1 MRFGKH
7 TKDPN
12 PMHPVENFITRVM
25 RIFLTLVSWPK
36 VSSTAIPNDRIAL
49 QSTISSDELE
59 KRLLNR
65 GWSEVEIQRALSL
78 RDSFFNQGFVDIGR
92 PVALFNLSTLQGPF
106 PDLPQELLNTAG
118 EPAETIQRLL
128 VDLEELPFV
137 SLSYE
142 QERQF
147 KNGQPVLIRFGIE
160 PHREKRSSGG
170 QVKDL
175 GEKQINVGLAT
186 TVYIVVERLRY
197 LMYFRDQRKFTSV
210 NDHRDVAFGLLAEM
224 WPRADNLRLTRE
236 KRINHLET
244 LWNKGRRPQVWSQLY
259 PVKNINKKIESWATS
274 FENVSKERLIQ
285 EIAFQQRLVLGLLH
299 CEIRA
304 EVFRKTISK
313 ISDKVSKSSEESK
326 GDRAILAGVHPEHH
340 CLHAD
345 VLPAAFAGDI
355 NPSNLFQNLESYRE
369 FFDTM
374 RLIGRANRGCQP
386 VFETEH
392 FPIIKFAIKN
402 LEKWLYAQWPED
414 IPAARETA
422 FWAKAMLS
430 VMPLE
435 KWKTFCQQAH
445 DMEKN
450 GVEEAVFTVVR
461 S

>member
-1 MRFGKH
+1 MRFGKY
-7 TKDPN
+7 TKDQPQVHLYDN
-12 PMHPVENFITRVM
+12 VTARLI
-25 RIFLTLVSWPK
+25 RIFLVIVSWLKSPFDSDRENRNESK
-36 VSSTAIPNDRIAL
+36 NTIPS
-49 QSTISSDELE
+49 QELE

-65 GWSEVEIQRALSL
+65 GWSEVDIQRALSL

-92 PVALFNLSTLQGPF
+92 SVALFNLSTLQGPI
-106 PDLPQELLNTAG
+106 PDLPQELLDIAG
-118 EPAETIQRLL
+118 ESAESIQRLL
-128 VDLEELPFV
+128 VDLEELPLV
-137 SLSYE
+137 SLSHE

-147 KNGQPVLIRFGIE
+147 RNGQPVLIRFGME

-175 GEKQINVGLAT
+175 CEKQIHVGLAT

-197 LMYFRDQRKFTSV
+197 LMYFRDQRKFASV

-259 PVKNINKKIESWATS
+259 PVKDLNKKIESWATS

-285 EIAFQQRLVLGLLH
+285 EIAFQQCLVLGLLH

-313 ISDKVSKSSEESK
+313 ISDKVSRSSEESK

-345 VLPAAFAGDI
+345 VLAAAFAGDI

-374 RLIGRANRGCQP
+374 RLIGSVSRGYRAE
-386 VFETEH
+386 FLSEH
-392 FPIIKFAIKN
+392 LLIISPAIKN
-402 LEKWLYAQWPED
+402 LEAWLDDRWTED
-414 IPAARETA
+414 NPAAREKA

-435 KWKTFCQQAH
+435 KWKSFYEQAYMMAR
-445 DMEKN
+445 D
-450 GVEEAVFTVVR
+450 GVKEGEITI

>member
-7 TKDPN
+7 TKNQSQVPLLGN
-12 PMHPVENFITRVM
+12 LITRLM
-25 RIFLTLVSWPK
+25 RIFLAIVSWLEEPFTAVRK
-36 VSSTAIPNDRIAL
+36 NRHVSQNTIP
-49 QSTISSDELE
+49 SEELE
-59 KRLLNR
+59 KRLLCR

-128 VDLEELPFV
+128 IDLEELPFV
-137 SLSYE
+137 SLTHE

-175 GEKQINVGLAT
+175 SEKQINVGLAT
-186 TVYIVVERLRY
+186 TVYIVVERLRH
-197 LMYFRDQRKFTSV
+197 LMYFRDQRKFASV

-259 PVKNINKKIESWATS
+259 PVKDINKKIESWATS

-374 RLIGRANRGCQP
+374 RLIGSVSRGYRAE
-386 VFETEH
+386 FSSEH
-392 FPIIKFAIKN
+392 LLIISPAIKN
-402 LEKWLYAQWPED
+402 LETWLDDPWTED
-414 IPAARETA
+414 NSAAREKA

-435 KWKTFCQQAH
+435 KWKSFYNQAY
-445 DMEKN
+445 MMAKN
-450 GVEEAVFTVVR
+450 GVKEGEVTIR
-461 S
+461 